1 MEIVI
6 GERFRL
12 RNKIGNGCFGEIYL
26 GVDEKDNPVA
36 LKLEKHS
43 KHGVL
48 AHEAELYQA
57 LQGGES
63 IPAFYWFGKQASYDV
78 LAIQKLDKTLEDLRE
93 SVGGCFSL
101 KTVLMLADQMISC
114 LEFIHQ
120 RGFVHRDL
128 KPENFMFGKAD
139 HVFIIDFGLSKR
151 YIDPETNEHVQMCHH
166 QSLTGTARYASVNA
180 MRCQE
185 QSRRDDLES
194 LGYIFVYM
202 LKGKL
207 PWQGI
212 QAPDQ
217 RAKFREILDL
227 KFGLPL
233 KELCKDLPDEFRLY
247 LEATRHLE
255 FTEEPKYDEYRAMFK
270 DLFLRNRFAYDFKY
284 DWVSPPSLPPI
295 RDSEQQGCVSVREK
309 KIRVAVKV
317 PQTRVR
323 DTGRKIT
330 DRILAGRASAKR
342 FAMPEA
348 SWRVR
353 AQQRHNRLC
362 V

>member
-185 QSRRDDLES
+185 QSRRDDIEGLAYVLIYLLKGTFPWMNLAGEFES
-194 LGYIFVYM
+194 LQAKHERIAAI
-202 LKGKL
+202 KGRVT
-207 PWQGI
+207 P
-212 QAPDQ
+212 
-217 RAKFREILDL
+217 E
-227 KFGLPL
+227 
-233 KELCKDLPDEFRLY
+233 ELCAGLPDEFAKFLAAARRLKF
-247 LEATRHLE
+247 LEEPDYEGYRKMFRDLFIKLKYVYDECYDWKAPMVPRVERQGPVLTPLRPRPQVRRSKSGRPVSSSVEPLVLPQQVETRTRKVATR
-255 FTEEPKYDEYRAMFK
+255 R
-270 DLFLRNRFAYDFKY
+270 
-284 DWVSPPSLPPI
+284 
-295 RDSEQQGCVSVREK
+295 
-309 KIRVAVKV
+309 
-317 PQTRVR
+317 
-323 DTGRKIT
+323 
-330 DRILAGRASAKR
+330 
-342 FAMPEA
+342 
-348 SWRVR
+348 
-353 AQQRHNRLC
+353 RL
-362 V
+362 